1 MKQIQLSTANLG
13 DLVLSFSWAL
23 DLANPKVFGHATRVA
38 YIVENICSMLNISGE
53 NHKNILLASLLHDSG
68 ISSSEMKMDALQF
81 DLGDNAQA
89 HCIDGYR
96 LFKDYP
102 YLASVA
108 PIILHHHSHWDKLE
122 EEARKSYGAGYM
134 GNIVHLADRIE
145 ISIDREEFILKQRDE
160 ILNKIR
166 EYSGTLFAPD
176 LVDVFAEL
184 AQKEA
189 FWLEL
194 ETNYST
200 ETVAGIVRN
209 YNIVL
214 PSWEIKKL
222 ALIFAEIVDRKSP
235 FTRKHSQGV
244 AQIAAMLAKSFG
256 FSEHECL
263 QMEIAGL
270 LHDLG
275 KLSIPDHIL
284 EKPMA
289 LDNQEM
295 LIMKQHPFYTYHLL
309 SGIEAFNAIKEWAA
323 FHHEKLS
330 GKGYP
335 FGLNASH
342 IPLGARIMAVSDIYQ
357 ALTEERPYRKPMGK
371 EEAFSILQKMVQE
384 KHLDGDVVKM
394 LQQQV

>member
-1 MKQIQLSTANLG
+1 MKHIQHSTVNLG

-23 DLANPKVFGHATRVA
+23 DLATPKVFRHATRVA
-38 YIVENICSMLNISGE
+38 YIVESICNMLNINGE
-53 NHKNILLASLLHDSG
+53 NHKNILLASPLHDSG
-68 ISSSEMKMDALQF
+68 ISSSEMRMEALQF
-81 DLGDNAQA
+81 VLGDNAQA
-89 HCIDGYR
+89 HCTDGY
-96 LFKDYP
+96 LLLKDYP
-102 YLASVA
+102 YFASVA
-108 PIILHHHSHWDKLE
+108 HIILHHHSHWDKLE
-122 EEARKSYGAGYM
+122 EEAKKSCGAEYM
-134 GNIVHLADRIE
+134 GSIVHLADRIE
-145 ISIDREEFILKQRDE
+145 ISINREEFILKQRDK

-166 EYSGTLFAPD
+166 EYSGTLFAPE
-176 LVDVFAEL
+176 LVEVFAEL

-194 ETNYST
+194 ESDYST
-200 ETVAGIVRN
+200 DMVAGTVRN

-214 PSWEIKKL
+214 PYSEIRKL
-222 ALIFAEIVDRKSP
+222 ALIFAEIIDRKSP

-244 AQIAAMLAKSFG
+244 AQIATMLAKSFG
-256 FSEHECL
+256 FSEYECQ

-295 LIMKQHPFYTYHLL
+295 LLMKQHPFYTYHLL
-309 SGIEAFNAIKEWAA
+309 SRIEAFNTIKEWAS
-323 FHHEKLS
+323 FHHEKLN

-335 FGLNASH
+335 FGLNARH
-342 IPLGARIMAVSDIYQ
+342 IPLGARIMAVSDVYQ
-357 ALTEERPYRKPMGK
+357 ALTDERPYRNPMGK
-371 EEAFSILQKMVQE
+371 KEAFSILQKMVQE